1 MAPANQRL
9 PQLASPALS
18 SSAKRDVIGS
28 AKQSP
33 ANALD
38 QSQSSTT
45 TTTISRRSEVS
56 VGVSV
61 SSDQGNGFEPRLS
74 QQNSIAESRPL
85 DSSSNS
91 PPTGRPHNQR
101 HGAARGTRSARQEI
115 VSAFEWEALKLEQRK
130 KSGLVASSESS
141 KKPLLTVELPKSPFH
156 AMSRNRPRGPPVPR
170 DNGLAANEETDMWN
184 KILQDLRKAKEKN
197 DKQKVVAEE
206 IAALNEQIGRDGGR
220 PTLSE
225 HNQLDS
231 LYRQMSKLCEE
242 ERAILQD
249 EPSDVIKNLGLLTA
263 LRQASEAEAP
273 FNRAASLVKSRK
285 KRSDVDGSATD
296 SPGPSVPPVSDK
308 IGRIKGVQRST
319 SASSP
324 QTRDGRETRD
334 SVMVKIEETAENI
347 RGTIAERNGQLV
359 IGAEVVFKHNK
370 NKQGVEGE
378 GIQCII
384 KGISGDGPKKRYDV
398 QDPEPNENGEQG
410 AVYKTTAASL
420 IPIPQVGSTL
430 PVFPVGKQV
439 LARYPDTTTFYR
451 AEVMGTKKDTYRLKF
466 EGEEDDK
473 EMEVDRRFVLDI
485 PGK

>member
-1 MAPANQRL
+1 
-9 PQLASPALS
+9 
-18 SSAKRDVIGS
+18 
-28 AKQSP
+28 
-33 ANALD
+33 
-38 QSQSSTT
+38 
-45 TTTISRRSEVS
+45 
-56 VGVSV
+56 
-61 SSDQGNGFEPRLS
+61 
-74 QQNSIAESRPL
+74 
-85 DSSSNS
+85 
-91 PPTGRPHNQR
+91 
-101 HGAARGTRSARQEI
+101 
-115 VSAFEWEALKLEQRK
+115 
-130 KSGLVASSESS
+130 
-141 KKPLLTVELPKSPFH
+141 
-156 AMSRNRPRGPPVPR
+156 
-170 DNGLAANEETDMWN
+170 MWN

-296 SPGPSVPPVSDK
+296 SPGPSGPSVSDK

-324 QTRDGRETRD
+324 QTRDGREIRD
-334 SVMVKIEETAENI
+334 GVMVKIEETAESI

>member
-1 MAPANQRL
+1 MGTANGGVHWPAKRL
-9 PQLASPALS
+9 PLNRDGNSASDSRQVGEPLS
-18 SSAKRDVIGS
+18 SPRQLEPGEHPTEETPS
-28 AKQSP
+28 SP
-33 ANALD
+33 L
-38 QSQSSTT
+38 SS
-45 TTTISRRSEVS
+45 
-56 VGVSV
+56 
-61 SSDQGNGFEPRLS
+61 F
-74 QQNSIAESRPL
+74 SRPHDL
-85 DSSSNS
+85 
-91 PPTGRPHNQR
+91 RQ
-101 HGAARGTRSARQEI
+101 GAARGTRSARRKEI
-115 VSAFEWEALKLEQRK
+115 VSAFSWEALSIEKARTGELAISSGNSKGPQQR
-130 KSGLVASSESS
+130 
-141 KKPLLTVELPKSPFH
+141 PI
-156 AMSRNRPRGPPVPR
+156 GPSAPR

-197 DKQKVVAEE
+197 DKQKSLAEQ
-206 IAALNEQIGRDGGR
+206 ISALNEKIGKDGGK
-220 PTLSE
+220 PSLHE

-231 LYRQMSKLCEE
+231 LYRQMLKLCED

-273 FNRAASLVKSRK
+273 LNRAAALGKSRK
-285 KRSDVDGSATD
+285 KRNDVDGSATD
-296 SPGPSVPPVSDK
+296 SPGPSGASLPDK
-308 IGRIKGVQRST
+308 AGRIKGGIQRG
-319 SASSP
+319 SSVSSN
-324 QTRDGRETRD
+324 QARD
-334 SVMVKIEETAENI
+334 SRDSRDVHVKVEE
-347 RGTIAERNGQLV
+347 GTEGTKGTLAERNGHLV
-359 IGAEVVFKHNK
+359 VGAEVVFKHNK

-384 KGISGDGPKKRYDV
+384 KGISGDGHKKRYDV

-430 PVFPVGKQV
+430 PSFSVGKQV

-451 AEVMGTKKDTYRLKF
+451 AEVMGSRKDTYRLKF